1 MIRLRYHQ
9 CAIREGDAPL
19 ELIRSWLRR
28 TFNDPQI
35 AAFIILMV
43 VGLGALLM
51 LGSILAP
58 VIAAVV
64 IAYLLEGVV
73 RAFERFGVPRMLAVV
88 IVILFLTT
96 FLILVLFAL
105 IPLLYRQVGQLVDQL
120 PAILAQGQ
128 MLLLQLPEHYPQLF
142 SEAQIREMLDTARR
156 EITDL
161 GQRVVASVTVQSL
174 MILGT
179 LVIYAVLVPFLVFFL
194 LKDKRLLLQW
204 VSNHMPRHRAFASE
218 VWLDV
223 DQQIGNYVR
232 GKFIEIVIVWAVTYI
247 TFSVLGLPFAML
259 LAVATGLS
267 VIIPYIGAFVMTVP
281 VALIAYFHFGVSQE
295 LVYVLVAYTIIQVLD
310 GNVLVPLLFSEV
322 VNLHPVAII
331 VSILVF
337 GGIWGFWGIFFAIP
351 LATFIQAIIKAWV
364 RRRKPPDEESAGVEE
379 ELVP

>member
-1 MIRLRYHQ
+1 M
-9 CAIREGDAPL
+9 
-19 ELIRSWLRR
+19 ELIGRWLRR

-35 AAFIILMV
+35 TAFLLLLV
-43 VGLGALLM
+43 LGLGALIM

-58 VIAAVV
+58 VIAALV

-88 IVILFLTT
+88 VMILFLTT
-96 FLILVLFAL
+96 FLVLVLFAL
-105 IPLLYRQVGQLVDQL
+105 IPMLYRQVGQLVDQL

-128 MLLLQLPEHYPQLF
+128 TVLLQLPEHYPQLF
-142 SEAQIREMLDTARR
+142 SESQIREMLDTARR
-156 EITDL
+156 EITDW
-161 GQRVVASVTVQSL
+161 GQSVVTSVTVQSL

-179 LVIYAVLVPFLVFFL
+179 LVVYAVLVPFLVFFL
-194 LKDKRLLLQW
+194 LKDKRVLLQW
-204 VSNHMPRHRAFASE
+204 ASNHLPRHRAFASE
-218 VWLDV
+218 VWVDV

-232 GKFIEIVIVWAVTYI
+232 GKFIEILIVWAVTYM
-247 TFSVLGLPFAML
+247 TFSALGLPFAML

-267 VIIPYIGAFVMTVP
+267 VIIPYIGAFGMTIP

-295 LVYVLVAYTIIQVLD
+295 LVYVLVAYTVIQILD

-331 VSILVF
+331 ISILVF
-337 GGIWGFWGIFFAIP
+337 GGIWGFWGMFFAIP

-364 RRRKPPDEESAGVEE
+364 RRRRPQDDSSLVSEEE
-379 ELVP
+379 ELLP